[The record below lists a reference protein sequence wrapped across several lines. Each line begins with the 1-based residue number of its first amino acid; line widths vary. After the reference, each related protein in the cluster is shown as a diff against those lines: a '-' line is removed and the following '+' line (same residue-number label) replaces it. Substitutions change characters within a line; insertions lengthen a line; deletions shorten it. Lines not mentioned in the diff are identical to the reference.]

1 MTLKRILAFLRRRD
15 VIKTIIV
22 TLISLIIWWLPTSI
36 FGIEGLTILQHRVI
50 AIFVFAALM
59 WITETVPAWVT
70 SVLIIV
76 TMLLTVSNSGITPLV
91 NYIPKE
97 ELVSYKSI
105 MYTFADQTVML
116 FLGGFV
122 LAIVAS
128 KYGVDVTLARAL
140 LKPFGTRPSTVLL
153 GFLMVTAFFSMFVS
167 NTATAAMML
176 AFLTPVLKMLPPD
189 GGGRISLA
197 LAIPIGAN
205 IGGVATPIGT
215 PPNGIALGYLNDVE
229 GLNLGITF
237 GQWFMVM
244 FPLMITIVVLAWFI
258 LKTVYPFK
266 AKEIKLEIKG
276 GARNNWRTNLIYV
289 TFAVT
294 IALWMLEKVV
304 GMNAYVVALIPV
316 GVFCATGIFM
326 LSENRRI
333 KSQRSFSGI

>member
-176 AFLTPVLKMLPPD
+176 TFLTPVLKMLPPD

-197 LAIPIGAN
+197 LAIPLGCN
-205 IGGVATPIGT
+205 IG
-215 PPNGIALGYLNDVE
+215 
-229 GLNLGITF
+229 
-237 GQWFMVM
+237 
-244 FPLMITIVVLAWFI
+244 
-258 LKTVYPFK
+258 
-266 AKEIKLEIKG
+266 
-276 GARNNWRTNLIYV
+276 
-289 TFAVT
+289 
-294 IALWMLEKVV
+294 
-304 GMNAYVVALIPV
+304 
-316 GVFCATGIFM
+316 
-326 LSENRRI
+326 
-333 KSQRSFSGI
+333 